1 LKFIIDNDIPGKVKK
16 LGQYFIAD
24 LEKMKAKFGFI
35 VEIRGRGLLLALKFT
50 DNIAEELVLACL
62 KEGLLVNAVKPNTLR
77 FIPPLIIT
85 EKDVDEALGILEKVL
100 ARRL

>member
-1 LKFIIDNDIPGKVKK
+1 
-16 LGQYFIAD
+16 
-24 LEKMKAKFGFI
+24 
-35 VEIRGRGLLLALKFT
+35 LKFT

-85 EKDVDEALGILEKVL
+85 KKDIDEALRILEKVL

>member
-1 LKFIIDNDIPGKVKK
+1 LKFN
-16 LGQYFIAD
+16 
-24 LEKMKAKFGFI
+24 
-35 VEIRGRGLLLALKFT
+35 

-85 EKDVDEALGILEKVL
+85 EKDIDEALRILEKVL
-100 ARRL
+100 VRRL